1 MAAIAL
7 SGFSPSVA
15 SARGSGEQASTSGS
29 SCPPS
34 QPFPRG
40 FRHRRSASV
49 SGAFPPV
56 QASRGGAS
64 ARSGRGN
71 SRNFEASAY
80 GPRHE
85 FTGSWA
91 EDSFEELGDLAF
103 HAQLPEFPRRVANTN
118 TRTSSSTARTT
129 SSSGG
134 GQERRSADKGYQPR
148 SSLPPPSHNT
158 IAWDRSHQGH
168 ETGDPGRTPGFE
180 LDNSKGAPSSASEP
194 TSRTPFPAPSSSCDA
209 SGRQSHRKRRDNSAS
224 QEAFGNDDP
233 SGSLPPFAANGIEP
247 WSLCPVSRSPSSV
260 ALVSSKGPAK
270 GLYDGLKEV
279 FVILFGVGEEGHE
292 GIYSLRAIDR
302 DDGLPHDTIIA
313 FEDQT
318 DAERYAGQL
327 DGTFRAFSH
336 LPSVCSI
343 PPEELLDFC
352 VDAGYNC
359 RLEPAGSHLLPPD
372 FNVGTTDWERSL
384 RLRNGNFAVLD
395 HEPQFD
401 INGLVDE
408 TFKFGGLTELDRQK
422 LQLERLLV
430 EIGPDSA
437 E

>member
-7 SGFSPSVA
+7 SGFPPSVA
-15 SARGSGEQASTSGS
+15 SARCFGEQASTSGS
-29 SCPPS
+29 GCPPS

-40 FRHRRSASV
+40 FRHRRSTSV

-56 QASRGGAS
+56 QASRGGAP
-64 ARSGRGN
+64 ARSGCGN
-71 SRNFEASAY
+71 GRNFELNAY
-80 GPRHE
+80 GHRHKV
-85 FTGSWA
+85 TGSWA
-91 EDSFEELGDLAF
+91 EDSFDELGDLAF
-103 HAQLPEFPRRVANTN
+103 HVQLPEFPRRVANTN
-118 TRTSSSTARTT
+118 TRTTSTRTT

-134 GQERRSADKGYQPR
+134 GQQQQGRNADKGYQPR
-148 SSLPPPSHNT
+148 SLPPSPHNT
-158 IAWDRSHQGH
+158 IAWDRSQGP
-168 ETGDPGRTPGFE
+168 EAGDPAHTPGFE
-180 LDNSKGAPSSASEP
+180 LDNSKGEQQPTTSEP
-194 TSRTPFPAPSSSCDA
+194 TSRTPFPDPSSCDA
-209 SGRQSHRKRRDNSAS
+209 SGRQSHRKSRRDSSAS
-224 QEAFGNDDP
+224 QEAFGKDDP

-247 WSLCPVSRSPSSV
+247 WSLGPATRSPSSV

-327 DGTFRAFSH
+327 GGTFRAFSH

-422 LQLERLLV
+422 LQLERLLQ
-430 EIGPDSA
+430 EIGPDST